1 MYDKPLLLNS
11 LQRIAT
17 SLQQILER
25 TSNVTS
31 VDYFICSPSGMDLLD
46 IVCMKL
52 FAVGETV
59 KAIDKHTNKSFLPLY
74 PSVNWQE
81 IMRMRDIIAHHYF
94 EIDANRVFNT
104 IRSDILPLL
113 QVIEQMKKNLADNKS
128 NYAGPSES

>member
-25 TSNVTS
+25 TSQVAS
-31 VDYFICSPSGMDLLD
+31 VDDFVCSPSGMDLLD

-59 KAIDKHTNKSFLPLY
+59 KAIDKHTNKSFLPRY
-74 PSVNWQE
+74 SSVNWQE
-81 IMRMRDIIAHHYF
+81 IMRMRDVIAHHYF

-104 IRSDILPLL
+104 VRDDISPLL
-113 QVIEQMKKNLADNKS
+113 RIIEQMKTDIINQ
-128 NYAGPSES
+128 

>member
-17 SLQQILER
+17 SLQTILER
-25 TSNVTS
+25 TSRVTS
-31 VDYFICSPSGMDLLD
+31 VEDFVCSSTGMDLLD

-59 KAIDKHTNKSFLPLY
+59 KSIDKHTGKSFLPRY
-74 PSVNWQE
+74 SSVNWDE

-104 IRSDILPLL
+104 IRNDILPLL
-113 QVIEQMKKNLADNKS
+113 QVIEQMQKDLVNGNND
-128 NYAGPSES
+128 